1 MTNFLSG
8 KTLFS
13 KNFTKLLLLSFFTF
27 YISGTVFSG
36 TLPDGLYAQMKT
48 SKGDIVLRLFYQR
61 TPVTVSNFVGLAEGT
76 KEWKDSV
83 TGKRKKTKFYDGLIF
98 HRVIAGFVIQT
109 GGYDVEM
116 HRRESSQEIPNESFN
131 GLKNLTGALSMAR
144 LADPDSASSQ
154 FFINLNANTH
164 LDALPGKPGYTV
176 FGHVVTG
183 TDVAE
188 AIEFAETGIRQ
199 GMAGVPLKPIV
210 IHSVRRRPEEIQ
222 QK

>member
-1 MTNFLSG
+1 MEVFNQNRAFDRSLKLLMLFSALTTIAQVVNVASASQPHVVIETSLGTMVAKLDEKRAPKTVANFLELVDAG
-8 KTLFS
+8 
-13 KNFTKLLLLSFFTF
+13 
-27 YISGTVFSG
+27 
-36 TLPDGLYAQMKT
+36 
-48 SKGDIVLRLFYQR
+48 
-61 TPVTVSNFVGLAEGT
+61 
-76 KEWKDSV
+76 
-83 TGKRKKTKFYDGLIF
+83 FYDRLIF

-116 HRRESSQEIPNESFN
+116 QRRDSSREIPNESFN
-131 GLKNLTGALSMAR
+131 GLKNLKGALSMAR

-176 FGHVVTG
+176 FGHLVTG

-199 GMAGVPLKPIV
+199 GMAGVPLEPIV
-210 IHSVRRRPEEIQ
+210 IHSIHRRPEEPRPGTTSSQ
-222 QK
+222 HFLRDF

>member
-1 MTNFLSG
+1 MSFCALTTIVQFDNVASASHPHVVIETSLGTMVAKLDEQRAPKTVANFLELVDAG
-8 KTLFS
+8 
-13 KNFTKLLLLSFFTF
+13 
-27 YISGTVFSG
+27 
-36 TLPDGLYAQMKT
+36 
-48 SKGDIVLRLFYQR
+48 
-61 TPVTVSNFVGLAEGT
+61 
-76 KEWKDSV
+76 
-83 TGKRKKTKFYDGLIF
+83 FYDRLIF

-116 HRRESSQEIPNESFN
+116 HRRESSAEIPNESFN

-176 FGHVVTG
+176 FGHLVTG

-210 IHSVRRRPEEIQ
+210 IHSVRRRPEELRPGTTSTQ
-222 QK
+222 RLLRDF

>member
-1 MTNFLSG
+1 MFNQYHVFDRSLKLLMLFCALTTIAQVVNVTNASQPHVVIETSLGTMVATLDEKRAPKTVANFLE
-8 KTLFS
+8 L
-13 KNFTKLLLLSFFTF
+13 
-27 YISGTVFSG
+27 V
-36 TLPDGLYAQMKT
+36 D
-48 SKGDIVLRLFYQR
+48 
-61 TPVTVSNFVGLAEGT
+61 VG
-76 KEWKDSV
+76 
-83 TGKRKKTKFYDGLIF
+83 FYDGLIF

-116 HRRESSQEIPNESFN
+116 QRRESSREIPNESFN
-131 GLKNLTGALSMAR
+131 GLKNLKGALSMAR

-176 FGHVVTG
+176 FGHLVTG

-199 GMAGVPLKPIV
+199 GMAGVPLEPIV
-210 IHSVRRRPEEIQ
+210 IHSVRRRPEEPRPGTTSSQ
-222 QK
+222 RFLRDF

>member
-1 MTNFLSG
+1 MSFCALTTIVQFDNVASASQPHVVIETSLGTMVAKLDEQRAPKTVANFLELVDAG
-8 KTLFS
+8 
-13 KNFTKLLLLSFFTF
+13 
-27 YISGTVFSG
+27 
-36 TLPDGLYAQMKT
+36 
-48 SKGDIVLRLFYQR
+48 
-61 TPVTVSNFVGLAEGT
+61 
-76 KEWKDSV
+76 
-83 TGKRKKTKFYDGLIF
+83 FYDRLIF

-116 HRRESSQEIPNESFN
+116 HRRESSAEIPNESFN

-176 FGHVVTG
+176 FGHLVTG

-210 IHSVRRRPEEIQ
+210 IHSVRRRPEELRPGTTSTQ
-222 QK
+222 RLLRDF